1 MLDVGTMQ
9 RPVWSSQ
16 KIRNFPVRDARCL
29 LANRHDNGTSWS
41 PWKHDDRAV
50 SGEKVYLRITKGDG
64 KNRRGQVPRFN
75 SCVRACVRVCVH
87 ACMCTRIALFPYYFL
102 SSFSHFLFLSFR
114 FHFLT
119 LRPPWFSWSTRRRK
133 GQIVRNDSYLSEAGR
148 VVFFFFFFS
157 TSSSYTIYRTN
168 SSFYLVFVYLT
179 YQRVM
184 CVSRRATSYAG
195 GFART
200 RKKKIKADERTST
213 SLNSAWRFRYTV
225 CACVPNVYGFLVRN
239 FEWRKNRERER
250 EKERDRQTDRDRQRE
265 RERERKR
272 KKNRYKETKERYWM
286 CTRTIPF
293 CFFLEVDDELIV
305 IRPAWKLRFN
315 YAYRLYM

>member
-133 GQIVRNDSYLSEAGR
+133 GQIVRNNSYLSEAGR
-148 VVFFFFFFS
+148 VVFFFFFS

-200 RKKKIKADERTST
+200 RKKKELRPTSEQARRWT
-213 SLNSAWRFRYTV
+213 PPDDSGTLCVHVCLMYTV
-225 CACVPNVYGFLVRN
+225 SWFVISSGGKT
-239 FEWRKNRERER
+239 E
-250 EKERDRQTDRDRQRE
+250 RE
-265 RERERKR
+265 RERERERQTDRQRQTERKR
-272 KKNRYKETKERYWM
+272 KGKKK
-286 CTRTIPF
+286 
-293 CFFLEVDDELIV
+293 
-305 IRPAWKLRFN
+305 KKK
-315 YAYRLYM
+315 